1 MFIVL
6 RAQKV
11 CQGKACT
18 RRGGF
23 LQISNGEIFILSI
36 RDDAAKLSL
45 TGDF

>member
-18 RRGGF
+18 RRI